1 MPKDKLERRF
11 KLRRL
16 GFSEDPFMVSA
27 DARFFYLGTQH
38 GQVLDRVQDVVD
50 EFRGLAVVEGGYGS
64 GKSSMALRLESLY
77 RGLPDEYKVMYRTT
91 SSYES
96 EFAGLQDICE
106 FIGIPHKR
114 GLTKQWRAFENF
126 LVDEHEQHRNVVI
139 ILDDAQLMAPDAL
152 RIVHTLYNFDAG
164 GQKLAQVILFGQP
177 ELSYIFAMHPEIRS
191 RVSSWFK
198 LEPLS
203 PEDTVELIR
212 FRCKVAGRDEAL
224 LDESGYLAIYAASE
238 GTPRAIVSLC
248 ARVINEMSQRRETIA
263 SVESVTTAIDDWQ
276 KSYAGPLAS
285 DQAGRRV
292 PTTARVRVQ
301 RKPPTAKAP
310 RVASRSARGARPSGK
325 ASKRGQSSGS

>member
-1 MPKDKLERRF
+1 
-11 KLRRL
+11 
-16 GFSEDPFMVSA
+16 
-27 DARFFYLGTQH
+27 
-38 GQVLDRVQDVVD
+38 VVD
-50 EFRGLAVVEGGYGS
+50 ESRGLAVVEGGYGS
-64 GKSSMALRLESLY
+64 GKSSMALRLEGLY

-212 FRCKVAGRDEAL
+212 YRCKVAGRDEPL
-224 LDESGYLAIYAASE
+224 LDERGYLAIYEASE

-248 ARVINEMSQRRETIA
+248 ARLINEMSERRETTA
-263 SVESVTTAIDDWQ
+263 SMETVAAAIGDWRE
-276 KSYAGPLAS
+276 SYAGPLMTVPGQPRGA
-285 DQAGRRV
+285 APVPRR
-292 PTTARVRVQ
+292 Q
-301 RKPPTAKAP
+301 R
-310 RVASRSARGARPSGK
+310 RSAATSSAATRSPAQPKRK
-325 ASKRGQSSGS
+325 ATSKAAKHGR